1 MITLESMMSIDK
13 GDLEEASKNP
23 GKEDVPQ
30 LVEWL
35 DEKDDKVRYQAFLLL
50 KNRSSFLD
58 DVYPYWDVFRS
69 KLKSPHSYQRSI
81 GLMLLAEN
89 AKWDDAGRMEDTIDD
104 FLALLNDEKP
114 ITARQCIQSLER
126 IARAKPGLNEKTARR
141 LLSFD
146 LSAVKETMRK
156 VIIAG
161 SSERFAGHQEDAG
174 FGRNHRFYPGCA
186 VRRGA
191 GQKIEETDRS
201 AVVRKRG

>member
-1 MITLESMMSIDK
+1 MITPEGMMSIDK

-23 GKEDVPQ
+23 GKEDIPQ
-30 LVEWL
+30 LVKWL
-35 DEKDDKVRYQAFLLL
+35 DEKDHKVRYQAFLLL

-69 KLKSPHSYQRSI
+69 KVKSAHSYQRSI

-89 AKWDDAGRMEDTIDD
+89 AKWDDAGRMEDTVDD

-114 ITARQCIQSLER
+114 ITARQCIQSLEQ

-146 LSAVKETMRK
+146 LSAVRETMRK
-156 VIIAG
+156 VILLDLLNALPAIRKTPVSDEITG
-161 SSERFAGHQEDAG
+161 FILDALSG
-174 FGRNHRFYPGCA
+174 E
-186 VRRGA
+186 VLDKKSKK
-191 GQKIEETDRS
+191 QIE
-201 AVVRKRG
+201 APL